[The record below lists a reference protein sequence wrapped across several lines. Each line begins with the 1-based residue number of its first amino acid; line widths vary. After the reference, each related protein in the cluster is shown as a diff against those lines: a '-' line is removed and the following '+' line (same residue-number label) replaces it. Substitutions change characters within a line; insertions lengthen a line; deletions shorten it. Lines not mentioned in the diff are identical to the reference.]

1 VSTSSKEGASLM
13 AVDASVEEVQRKG
26 EIRKATEAKRKLSE
40 INDFRILRDC
50 RGLIGMLIFD
60 HRKLQRP

>member
-1 VSTSSKEGASLM
+1 M

-26 EIRKATEAKRKLSE
+26 EVRKATEAKRKLSE
-40 INDFRILRDC
+40 ILRDC

-60 HRKLQRP
+60 HRKLERP